1 MKGEQK
7 MTIKIGSYII
17 EENDYSIF
25 NPSWGKMLI
34 YRKNGRVIA
43 RSDEEGLKFES
54 GLPLKIPVIM
64 TRSQGYRYWEK
75 HFPNRI
81 CYSLPALIEAAVDLY
96 DDSEVVYQ
104 IDKNSEPC
112 KALR

>member
-1 MKGEQK
+1 
-7 MTIKIGSYII
+7 MTIRVGAYVI

-25 NPSWGKMLI
+25 NPTWGKMRV
-34 YRKNGRVIA
+34 YWKNGRVIA
-43 RSDEEGLKFES
+43 RSDKGRLKFES
-54 GLPLKIPVIM
+54 GLPFKTPVVM

-81 CYSLPALIEAAVDLY
+81 CYSLPRLIEAAVDLY

-104 IDKNSEPC
+104 IDKSGEPC